1 MLGGESLAS
10 PIGGVFLLLTIA
22 FLIQISGDYVQ

>member
-1 MLGGESLAS
+1 MTNVLGGESLVS

-22 FLIQISGDYVQ
+22 FFDPNQR